1 MPKSKSGPAPSEPDE
16 PPASASPAG
25 ESERPRDAVATR
37 LLECALDKIRERGLA
52 VTVDHIGF
60 EEVIKAAGV
69 SRATAYRRWPSRQAF
84 LSDVIA
90 AAVQRVRL
98 TPEGVDDVRALKGY
112 LKSTA
117 LDWADAQQRRN
128 AVVALLHIAV
138 QADFER
144 TLGST
149 DTQTYYGL
157 TATCRNMQ
165 DAEVRAA
172 AQAALKSAAA
182 RMAGYRSRIYRLLP
196 DRMGY
201 RLAPGLDPDT
211 GFDLMSDAAGAMM
224 YGLTVTAY
232 NDPGFATRTFPTAA
246 WGSTEVEEWTA
257 PAHHLVGLVLSY
269 LQPDPDIVWDEDR
282 IARVRGDIAE
292 LEAFVEQMVR
302 EDWGK

>member
-1 MPKSKSGPAPSEPDE
+1 MPKSKAGPVPSEPDE

-112 LKSTA
+112 LESTA

-292 LEAFVEQMVR
+292 LEAFVERMVR
-302 EDWGK
+302 EDWRK

>member
-1 MPKSKSGPAPSEPDE
+1 MPKSKAGPAPSEPDE

-84 LSDVIA
+84 LSAVIA

-112 LKSTA
+112 LESTV

-292 LEAFVEQMVR
+292 LEAFVERMVR

>member
-1 MPKSKSGPAPSEPDE
+1 M
-16 PPASASPAG
+16 
-25 ESERPRDAVATR
+25 
-37 LLECALDKIRERGLA
+37 
-52 VTVDHIGF
+52 
-60 EEVIKAAGV
+60 
-69 SRATAYRRWPSRQAF
+69 
-84 LSDVIA
+84 
-90 AAVQRVRL
+90 
-98 TPEGVDDVRALKGY
+98 
-112 LKSTA
+112 
-117 LDWADAQQRRN
+117 
-128 AVVALLHIAV
+128 
-138 QADFER
+138 
-144 TLGST
+144 
-149 DTQTYYGL
+149 
-157 TATCRNMQ
+157 
-165 DAEVRAA
+165 RAA

-269 LQPDPDIVWDEDR
+269 LQPDPDIVWDEDP

-292 LEAFVEQMVR
+292 LEAFVERMVR

>member
-1 MPKSKSGPAPSEPDE
+1 M
-16 PPASASPAG
+16 
-25 ESERPRDAVATR
+25 
-37 LLECALDKIRERGLA
+37 
-52 VTVDHIGF
+52 DHIGF

-112 LKSTA
+112 LESTV

-292 LEAFVEQMVR
+292 LEAFVERMVR